1 MKETKVMQTLP
12 LVSVIMPTYNHGKF
26 IGKAIE
32 SALSQSYKNLELIIV
47 DNYSEDNTEE
57 IVTSFTDKRITKGE

>member
-1 MKETKVMQTLP
+1 MKSTNSERP

-32 SALSQSYKNLELIIV
+32 SVLNQTYKNLELIII
-47 DNYSEDNTEE
+47 DNYSEDDTE
-57 IVTSFTDKRITKGE
+57 